1 MQSLSK
7 KILHQMKLA
16 SVLSAGHCHV
26 TDAGF
31 NCATEKAKVTCQ
43 KQTLNHVDRKNSADL
58 YQLASLLHLHY
69 FKMSEYKFEK
79 NMCTV
84 SLI

>member
-1 MQSLSK
+1 
-7 KILHQMKLA
+7 MKLA

-31 NCATEKAKVTCQ
+31 DCATEKAKVTCQ
-43 KQTLNHVDRKNSADL
+43 KQTLNHVDRKTVQILMSWLLQKPTDL
-58 YQLASLLHLHY
+58 DLHY
-69 FKMSEYKFEK
+69 FQMSKHKFEK
-79 NMCTV
+79 DMCSV